1 MNQYKINITYTKL
14 NTDGDTVT
22 KVMSFVSSANSLQEA
37 RVIVQETAMCYINRA
52 NGTFISVN

>member
-22 KVMSFVSSANSLQEA
+22 KVMSFVTSANSLEEA
-37 RVIVQETAMCYINRA
+37 RSLVQETAMSYINRA
-52 NGTFISVN
+52 NGIFISVN

>member
-37 RVIVQETAMCYINRA
+37 RVIVQETAMSYINRA

>member
-37 RVIVQETAMCYINRA
+37 RVIVQETAMSYINRA
-52 NGTFISVN
+52 NGIFISVN